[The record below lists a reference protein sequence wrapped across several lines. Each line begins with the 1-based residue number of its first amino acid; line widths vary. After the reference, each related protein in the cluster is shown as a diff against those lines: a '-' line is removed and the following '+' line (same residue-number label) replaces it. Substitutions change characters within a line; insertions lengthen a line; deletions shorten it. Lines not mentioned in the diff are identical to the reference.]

1 MADSGKRMS
10 DYLSENK
17 LETWYVVQTKP
28 RQELRANANLE
39 NQGIEAAL
47 PMITLERIR
56 RGKRVPV
63 REPLFPGY
71 IFVKFSNYSQNFHKI
86 RSTFGVT
93 KLLQFGESPA
103 RISGDLVN
111 ELLALDGESA
121 EVKELQRHAV
131 PQVGDKVQIL
141 EGPFAGLI
149 AEIVKLDGPSR
160 CVVLLDFLHKQ
171 VRAEFELTSIER

>member
-1 MADSGKRMS
+1 MS

-28 RQELRANANLE
+28 RQELRAHENLE

-56 RGKRVPV
+56 RGKRVPI

-93 KLLQFGESPA
+93 KLLKFGECPA
-103 RISGDLVN
+103 RISDSLVK
-111 ELLALDGESA
+111 ELLAVNSDSA
-121 EVKELQRHAV
+121 EVKELQRHTV

-141 EGPFAGLI
+141 DGPFTGLV

-160 CVVLLDFLHKQ
+160 CIVLLDLLHKQ
-171 VRAEFELTSIER
+171 VRAEFDLASIER